1 MGTKGYKAFN
11 SDMTCRGF
19 QYEVGKTYTHDGE
32 LKMCKR
38 GFHFCKR
45 LTDCFRYYDFHTE
58 GGGHPRICEVE
69 ALGKVLDGDD
79 GKLVTDRIRIVR
91 ELSWGEVLEAANSGR
106 DNTGRDNS
114 GNRNSGDRNSG
125 DWNSGNWN
133 SGNWNSGDWNSG
145 NRNSG
150 DWNSGNRNS
159 GNWNSGDWNSGDW
172 NSGNRNSGNRNSGN
186 WNMTDFSSGVLCT
199 EEPECLIFDRPS
211 GMTLRQWRQTDAA
224 RLMNSVE
231 LKTTEWVS
239 ESRMSEKE
247 KEAHPESE
255 ILGGYLKEYAEPHY
269 AFQEWWDRLDD
280 EEKGIIK
287 AIPNFDAEKWFKI
300 TGIDVRGCGNE

>member
-114 GNRNSGDRNSG
+114 G

-145 NRNSG
+145 NR
-150 DWNSGNRNS
+150 
-159 GNWNSGDWNSGDW
+159 NSGDW

>member
-114 GNRNSGDRNSG
+114 G
-125 DWNSGNWN
+125 DW
-133 SGNWNSGDWNSG
+133 
-145 NRNSG
+145 
-150 DWNSGNRNS
+150 NS